1 MHSFLKNDFCWY
13 IKCKGFILIDLFFV
27 CEAQFI
33 SKQKIFVYKYFFHKL
48 GIFKCKI
55 FFRFY
60 FDSLEVFEYI
70 NIQ

>member
-55 FFRFY
+55 FLGFILILWKY
-60 FDSLEVFEYI
+60 L
-70 NIQ
+70 NI